1 MSNEQ
6 KRIGCDLGPASFPR
20 GGLGDHPRIA
30 SLVVLP
36 APQPSPGLAVFGLY
50 VCLAFHLL
58 QEILVF
64 LGLAVVIKVCVQV
77 SVDRSPSL
85 WDKPRRP
92 MAGL

>member
-1 MSNEQ
+1 MSEEQ
-6 KRIGCDLGPASFPR
+6 KHVGCDLGPASFPR
-20 GGLGDHPRIA
+20 GGLGDHPRVA

-36 APQPSPGLAVFGLY
+36 VSPGLAVFGLY
-50 VCLAFHLL
+50 ICLAFHLL

-64 LGLAVVIKVCVQV
+64 LGLAVAIKVCVQV

-92 MAGL
+92 MAWL

>member
-6 KRIGCDLGPASFPR
+6 KRIGCDLSPASFPR

-50 VCLAFHLL
+50 ICLAFHLL